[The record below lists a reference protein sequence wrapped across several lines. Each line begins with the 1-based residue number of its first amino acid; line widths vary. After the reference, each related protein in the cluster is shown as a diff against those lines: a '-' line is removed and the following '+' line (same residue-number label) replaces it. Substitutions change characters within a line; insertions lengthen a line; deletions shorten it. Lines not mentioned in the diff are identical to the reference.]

1 MSNPILQKNFTA
13 GAAIAPFRIF
23 KFSAA
28 NTCIQAAAA
37 TDLSIGISNE
47 VGPAAGER
55 FDGVLSGIAYVEAG
69 AAFAL
74 GAEITSD
81 AVGRGVTAAPAT
93 GANARVI
100 AIALE
105 AATAVG
111 DVVPVLISQS
121 VKQG

>member
-1 MSNPILQKNFTA
+1 MSNPLLQKNFTA

-28 NTCIQAAAA
+28 YTCIPAAAA
-37 TDLSIGISNE
+37 TDFSIGISNE

-55 FDGVLSGIAYVEAG
+55 FDGVLTGIAYLEAG

-74 GAEITSD
+74 GAELTSD
-81 AVGRGVTAAPAT
+81 AVGRGVTAAPAA
-93 GANARVI
+93 GANVRVI

-105 AATAVG
+105 AATAAG